1 MIHLHTSNNLEYLSQ
16 ILGEHLFRGKKDILS
31 QHTVIVQSL
40 GMQRWIS
47 LKIAEQFG
55 VFTNCRFPFP
65 ENFAQEIYR
74 AVIPDYEL
82 SPLYTN
88 KALVWL
94 LFSILPQ
101 CINEKPFEQ
110 VKNYL
115 MVDGTVS
122 QMRLY
127 QLAHRLAKLY
137 DEYVVYFYKDI
148 LQWEKNPTTQ
158 WQVLLWH
165 YIKNTIADSKMCHK
179 AQILEYALKALL
191 DSKNTQALKE
201 KLPGEVFLFG
211 ITVLPEYYIT
221 LFNAI
226 SSIVDVHI
234 FQLNPSKEYW
244 FDVRTEKTILR
255 IKQKIKSKRIS
266 IDDLHLET
274 GNPLL
279 ALLGKVGQEYIG
291 MLLDYNVKENIN
303 DESNYTVPPNNTL
316 LANIQ
321 NDIYNCIARGK
332 GEHKKLEVKPDDRSI
347 TIHSCHSPLREVE
360 VLRDYIIDI
369 LSTSSVLPN
378 DIVVMAPD
386 IDVYAPFIKAVF
398 DEEVMKKEG
407 LPVLPFCIADQSF
420 KNTSRF
426 ISAFSDLHTVLAGRL
441 EADKVCGLLDYD
453 EIAIKF
459 GIGKE
464 GVMAFCQWVEKLNV
478 KWGKDATHRAQYT
491 NTQSNAFTW
500 QYAIERLLMGYA
512 IPQATGLVDDIIP
525 FDSVE
530 GLQSEVLGC
539 CINFLNTLFYFFDE
553 AQKPKSLERWLDY
566 CDNCIHTMLDIENHS
581 RDYETIQ
588 ELFSSLRAIVPDI
601 NRNEDI
607 EFLVI
612 KSWIDDFLDEQ
623 RVSSNFLSKGITFC
637 QLLPMRS
644 IPFKVVCLLGMNDG
658 QFPRMDENISFD
670 IMRNEKYK
678 DSLPRCIRSKRND
691 DRYLFLESIISAKEY
706 LFISYQGQSPID
718 LSVKEPSIVVNEL
731 LEYIEQG
738 YYIQGEKGNKIKD
751 FLITKHHLHHFHPE
765 YFNTHSKY
773 FSYSK
778 MWLDESK
785 TLCGQKQNYQP
796 LIVKSLQSNIQ
807 NTAITMDEL
816 ITFFY
821 NPSRYFIKKVLGIN
835 FNDTVIE
842 LDSDELL
849 GVTDGLD
856 EYRLNNELVTWCLD
870 GKDIQQFAIF
880 KKKEGS
886 VPDAILGDVI
896 IKKAHDEVSYFVDT
910 VKRYCTGKMSSD
922 ELQYHYNNRITLTG
936 KPDLYEGK
944 QVFCRYS
951 ALKPKDR
958 LKAFLWHIFVCV
970 TLEPGITTYVITKDR
985 KDPVLYINIKAEK
998 AKEFL
1003 DACIDLFIEGNR
1015 RIIPFFPNLSQE
1027 FYKSKQST
1035 RSSDEYI
1042 EYNLE
1047 SLFYG
1052 RVDETYNQSE
1062 YSDPYVKRALYKV
1075 NIFNDEALYTEFKDI
1090 STKIFSMIDECE
1102 VKNDKDE

>member
-1 MIHLHTSNNLEYLSQ
+1 MIHLHTSNNLEHLAQ
-16 ILGEHLFRGKKDILS
+16 KLGEHLFRREKDILS
-31 QHTVIVQSL
+31 PHTVIVQSL

-82 SPLYTN
+82 SPLYN
-88 KALVWL
+88 NEALVWI

-115 MVDGTVS
+115 VVDGVVS

-148 LQWEKNPTTQ
+148 VQWEKNPTTQ
-158 WQVLLWH
+158 WQVLLWR
-165 YIKNTIADSKMCHK
+165 YIRNTIADSKMCHK
-179 AQILEYALKALL
+179 AQILQYALKALQ
-191 DSKNTQALKE
+191 DTKNAQALKD

-211 ITVLPEYYIT
+211 ITVLPEYYIS

-266 IDDLHLET
+266 IDDLHFEA

-279 ALLGKVGQEYIG
+279 ALLGKVGQEYVG
-291 MLLDYNVKENIN
+291 MLLDYNVEENIN
-303 DESNYTVPPNNTL
+303 DESYYTVPPNNTL

-321 NDIYNCIARGK
+321 NDICNCITRGK
-332 GEHKKLEVKPDDRSI
+332 GEYKKFGVKPDDRSI

-369 LSTSSVLPN
+369 LNTSSVLPN

-398 DEEVMKKEG
+398 DQEVLHKED
-407 LPVLPFCIADQSF
+407 LPALPFCIADQSF

-426 ISAFSDLHTVLAGRL
+426 IAAFLDLLTVLAGRL
-441 EADKVCGLLDYD
+441 EADKVCALLDYD
-453 EIAIKF
+453 EIAIRF
-459 GIGKE
+459 GIEKE
-464 GVMAFCQWVEKLNV
+464 GVMAFCRWVEKLNV
-478 KWGKDATHRAQYT
+478 KWGKDAAHRAQYT
-491 NTQSNAFTW
+491 NTQSNTFTW

-530 GLQSEVLGC
+530 GSQAEILGC
-539 CINFLNTLFYFFDE
+539 YINFLNTLFYFFDE

-566 CDNCIHTMLDIENHS
+566 CDNCINTMLDIDNNS

-601 NRNEDI
+601 SRNEDI

-612 KSWIDDFLDEQ
+612 KSWIDDFLAEQ

-691 DRYLFLESIISAKEY
+691 DRYLFLESIISAREY

-731 LEYIEQG
+731 LEYIEKG
-738 YYIQGEKGNKIKD
+738 YNIEGEKGDKIKD

-765 YFNTHSKY
+765 YFNENTKY

-778 MWLDESK
+778 MWMDESK
-785 TLCGQKQNYQP
+785 ALCGQKQDYQP
-796 LIVKSLQSNIQ
+796 LIITSLESNIQ
-807 NTAITMDEL
+807 NTSVTMDEF

-821 NPSRYFIKKVLGIN
+821 NPSRYFITKVLGIY

-849 GVTDGLD
+849 GIAGGLD
-856 EYRLNNELVTWCLD
+856 EYILNNELVAWRLD
-870 GKDIQQFAIF
+870 DRDIQQFALF
-880 KKKEGS
+880 KKKEGAI
-886 VPDAILGDVI
+886 PDDILGDVI
-896 IKKAHDEVSYFVDT
+896 IKQAHDEVTYFIDMVN
-910 VKRYCTGKMSSD
+910 RYCTGEKQSV
-922 ELQYHYNNRITLTG
+922 ELEYHYNNKITLTG
-936 KPDLYEGK
+936 KPGLYELK
-944 QVFCRYS
+944 QVFYRYG

-958 LKAFLWHIFVCV
+958 LKAFLWHIFVCATV
-970 TLEPGITTYVITKDR
+970 EQGVTTYVISKDR
-985 KDPVLYINIKAEK
+985 KDPVVYANITAER
-998 AKEFL
+998 AGELL

-1015 RIIPFFPNLSQE
+1015 RIIPFFPNLSHNYYNAVE
-1027 FYKSKQST
+1027 GKGSNK
-1035 RSSDEYI
+1035 RYI
-1042 EYNLE
+1042 VYNLE
-1047 SLFYG
+1047 SNFYG
-1052 RVDETYNQSE
+1052 RYDEEYKKSE
-1062 YSDPYVKRALYKV
+1062 YDDPYVKRALYKV
-1075 NIFNDEALYTEFKDI
+1075 NLFNDEALFTEFQAL
-1090 STKIFSMIDECE
+1090 STKIFSMINAWEKKD
-1102 VKNDKDE
+1102 NDQ